1 MGQLAAYG
9 YRLVPDVEKEQAD
22 LWLVNTCTVK
32 NPSQQAMGHI
42 LMKGKALNKKLV
54 VAGCVP
60 QGDRRAPELQ
70 NLSLLGVTQ
79 IDRVVEAVEE
89 TLKGNVVQMLAKKA
103 LPKLDLPKVRRNK
116 HIEILPLSMGC
127 LGACTYCKT
136 KHARGELGSYDLDSL
151 VSRASQAAEDPE
163 VREIWLSSED
173 TGAYGRDLGTDL
185 PTLLRRLVAVLPAD
199 GSTMLRIGMTNPPF
213 ILEHLDAIA
222 EALNHPRVFAYLHVP
237 VQSGSD
243 AVLTAMNRE
252 YSVAEFERV
261 ADTLLRAVPGLELAT
276 DIICGFPGETDD
288 DFAATMRLVRKYRFS
303 HCHIS
308 QFYPRPGTPAARMK
322 KVPSSKVKQRSREIT
337 ALVDSLPATCERLVG
352 SVQRVWVVDTAADGH
367 HLVAHTKSYDQVLL
381 EPCEGLMGAA
391 VNVKLVSASR
401 WSAKGEVV
409 SWHYQPPA
417 PDTPGT
423 ACDGAE
429 VVALTRARI
438 PLLPLALHDSPAR
451 RKSSVAGAELEGA
464 LQKLH
469 SGWGTPAREAL
480 LGAQPPS
487 RKRASFA
494 AALASSADTHAASA
508 AQTSAQVRTASFA
521 STSAGYGRRG
531 SVGSFAAALK
541 AVKYKEGSYDEY
553 AQFSM
558 VPPSDR
564 RAMKQALAKE
574 PEARSEDELLPV
586 LRVLQKIEFTA
597 ALDSSVQHELARF
610 VRYEAHNAKSVV
622 FKQGD
627 VGELF
632 YIIVS
637 GRVAVKVNSEEG
649 MTVARMI
656 EAGYSFGELAL
667 LKKGGMRVATIQT
680 IMHTEF
686 LTVDGDQYA
695 QLLSRLHRE
704 EINSKV
710 AVLQNAKIF
719 WGWPVEQLEQLSLV
733 LQMRRLPSRSVVVQQ
748 GTTSDAMYFI
758 QRGSVRIVRRMQP
771 SASLACTLRED
782 PLLSTRFAPTNNL
795 QDRYQKMPY
804 PGRPLSRSLP
814 CSPRAQLGE
823 MARSPRSPQLRPH
836 EVWVEVVTLGDN
848 ESFGELAALHGST
861 RQASV
866 ITTSCTDLLVLTK
879 HDLLSQ
885 VNGNAR
891 AKLESM
897 ADSYTPD
904 AAMLKALEKSLQ
916 WERYKFDLVSSIL
929 WERGRQDRLVDYTS
943 LQTHATKQ
951 RWRG

>member
-381 EPCEGLMGAA
+381 EPWMVE
-391 VNVKLVSASR
+391 
-401 WSAKGEVV
+401 
-409 SWHYQPPA
+409 
-417 PDTPGT
+417 
-423 ACDGAE
+423 
-429 VVALTRARI
+429 
-438 PLLPLALHDSPAR
+438 
-451 RKSSVAGAELEGA
+451 
-464 LQKLH
+464 
-469 SGWGTPAREAL
+469 EAL

-564 RAMKQALAKE
+564 RAM
-574 PEARSEDELLPV
+574 
-586 LRVLQKIEFTA
+586 
-597 ALDSSVQHELARF
+597 
-610 VRYEAHNAKSVV
+610 
-622 FKQGD
+622 KQGD

>member
-381 EPCEGLMGAA
+381 EPWMVE
-391 VNVKLVSASR
+391 
-401 WSAKGEVV
+401 
-409 SWHYQPPA
+409 
-417 PDTPGT
+417 
-423 ACDGAE
+423 
-429 VVALTRARI
+429 
-438 PLLPLALHDSPAR
+438 
-451 RKSSVAGAELEGA
+451 
-464 LQKLH
+464 
-469 SGWGTPAREAL
+469 EAL